1 MTAYNAVRLWC
12 DHQDSPAGDAGAVI
26 TCMQNLEVAAGDFET
41 ARWVAAQKG
50 WTRVAAG
57 GADEGDRCP
66 EHRPAATTPDAEADR

>member
-1 MTAYNAVRLWC
+1 
-12 DHQDSPAGDAGAVI
+12 
-26 TCMQNLEVAAGDFET
+26 MQNLEVAAGDFET